1 MRSWVIFA
9 LGVLISTNL
18 AFAQRTELCFENYE
32 CSAEKILQAP
42 MRGILEP
49 FEVVIPGFSLLVVW
63 GPIVMAIW
71 ILSKDA
77 LLTGIF
83 GMIISG
89 TMTGL
94 NPDAVAV
101 GVTLFAASL
110 GFAFFTIWPR
120 LKNIT

>member
-1 MRSWVIFA
+1 MRAGWLLLLCLVP
-9 LGVLISTNL
+9 GL

-32 CSAEKILQAP
+32 CSTEEILKKP
-42 MRGILEP
+42 MVGILNP

-63 GPIVMAIW
+63 GPVVMAVW
-71 ILSKDA
+71 IISKDA

-83 GMIISG
+83 GMVIAG

-101 GVTLFAASL
+101 GVMLFAASL
-110 GFAFFTIWPR
+110 GFALFTIFPR
-120 LKNIT
+120 LKNVT